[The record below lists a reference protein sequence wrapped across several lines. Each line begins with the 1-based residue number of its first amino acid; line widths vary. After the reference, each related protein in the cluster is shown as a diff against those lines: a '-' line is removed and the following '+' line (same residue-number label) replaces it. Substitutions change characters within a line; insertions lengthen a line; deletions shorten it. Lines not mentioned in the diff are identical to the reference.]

1 MDERQIENDNS
12 ETSVGMDF
20 GLDDEFV
27 SIDRQIDELAAEMVD
42 VDGSEEAPEEPPS
55 ELDRQIAAN
64 ILKRQKKRSRPSPFK
79 VACGIIIL
87 TIAMLVFMSTGVFTI
102 DSIQVEGNDYFTDE
116 EIINMAHATTGKNL
130 FYHSGSREIV
140 EYLEGS
146 PYIEEA
152 KVSKRIPGT
161 LVIRV
166 KEREQIAAVVYN
178 KEYLVVDSQGLLLR
192 RSKTKPKVTI
202 VTGIKIRKM
211 ELGEK
216 LEVTNSKEWK
226 SALRILNA
234 MNEGDLY
241 FKKLKVSDDTARG
254 YVYDSMVCKGR
265 VETMIES
272 IEKERLQKVL
282 EALFKKGIKRGTVT
296 LTESGY
302 ASFEPKV

>member
-1 MDERQIENDNS
+1 M
-12 ETSVGMDF
+12 
-20 GLDDEFV
+20 
-27 SIDRQIDELAAEMVD
+27 
-42 VDGSEEAPEEPPS
+42 
-55 ELDRQIAAN
+55 
-64 ILKRQKKRSRPSPFK
+64 
-79 VACGIIIL
+79 
-87 TIAMLVFMSTGVFTI
+87 
-102 DSIQVEGNDYFTDE
+102 
-116 EIINMAHATTGKNL
+116 
-130 FYHSGSREIV
+130 
-140 EYLEGS
+140 
-146 PYIEEA
+146 
-152 KVSKRIPGT
+152 
-161 LVIRV
+161 VIRV

-234 MNEGDLY
+234 MNDGDLY

-265 VETMIES
+265 AETMIES

-282 EALFKKGIKRGTVT
+282 KALFKKGIKRGTVT